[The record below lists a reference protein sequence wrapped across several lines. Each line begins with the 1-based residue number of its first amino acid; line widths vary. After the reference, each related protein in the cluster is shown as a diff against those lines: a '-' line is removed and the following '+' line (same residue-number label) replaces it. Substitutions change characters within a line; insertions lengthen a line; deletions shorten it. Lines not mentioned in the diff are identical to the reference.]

1 MKNFSLTLTQKKKH
15 IFALIPTFN
24 ATSVAEAIHCIEK
37 YKVKPQ
43 CIISSTGE
51 VLNVPAPEK
60 SVAGNDFDLDKCR

>member
-1 MKNFSLTLTQKKKH
+1 MIITNDTKGLRNLIS
-15 IFALIPTFN
+15 LIPTFN

>member
-1 MKNFSLTLTQKKKH
+1 MIITNDAQGLRNL
-15 IFALIPTFN
+15 IALIPTFN

-60 SVAGNDFDLDKCR
+60 SVAGNDFDIDKTR

>member
-1 MKNFSLTLTQKKKH
+1 MIITNDAQGLRNL
-15 IFALIPTFN
+15 IALIPTFN

-37 YKVKPQ
+37 YKIKPQ

-51 VLNVPAPEK
+51 VLNVPAPGK